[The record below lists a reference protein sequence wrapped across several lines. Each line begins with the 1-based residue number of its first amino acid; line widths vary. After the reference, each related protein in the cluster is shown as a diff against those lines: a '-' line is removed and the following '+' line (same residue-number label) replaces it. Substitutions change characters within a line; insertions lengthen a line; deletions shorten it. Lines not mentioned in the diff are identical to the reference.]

1 MSVSVCVRERERERQ
16 ALWWRKRRS
25 KSVREKEKD
34 GRKGGREGRRE
45 GGRERN
51 LVFEETALE
60 ILLLLQL
67 REKALM
73 LVQQELCV
81 CARV

>member
-1 MSVSVCVRERERERQ
+1 M
-16 ALWWRKRRS
+16 WWRKRRS
-25 KSVREKEKD
+25 KSVREKKKKTG
-34 GRKGGREGRRE
+34 GREGGREGRRE